1 MEGLERYK
9 EIKELGKGAQGT
21 VVLAFDTMLERQ
33 VAIKSLHTS
42 LTENDVHKKRF
53 KEESKILASISN
65 HPSIITIYEFI
76 VNDSGCHLIM
86 EYFDGH
92 PLDTYIQNITG
103 PIEEVKAIAIFSQI
117 LDAMKYLHQ
126 KKIIHR
132 DIKPS
137 NIMINKEGKVQL
149 LDFGI
154 AKNTENDPSLTV
166 VGESAGYTPMYMSP
180 EHCNGAQ
187 ITNQSDIY
195 SLGVTLWQ
203 MLTGVAPYEGLTQG
217 QIYMKVASEPLPSV
231 QSVYEHVSVKMNAV
245 VQKATHKTPKNR
257 YKTCNAFLK
266 AINDVKNHINS
277 PETVFLHKLSVKIE
291 NDLEGDILMNHFAH
305 KGSEYAES
313 FAANT
318 PITIVVEKDGYK
330 KFEKTLFLSNSEHLD
345 IALQKDRI
353 DIALSITKLKEKLT
367 PYFKG
372 IKPNLIILFSYL
384 KLTSA
389 LVFQN
394 IQLKLKKKQP
404 EFVAES
410 ISNLSEIKSNR
421 TKEVTRIKRH
431 KKEFLVY
438 FLILLIFLTTL
449 ISLISTS
456 PITRVDETFLE
467 PENSPVSEKGIY
479 NKGTVVDEDNS
490 PLPGASVLE
499 KGTKNG
505 TETDFDG
512 KFSLNAK
519 FESGVLLIS
528 FIGYKTLEL
537 PYSSAKINIG
547 SIQLEKDGETDKPI
561 EDVDSTQLMKQQEVE
576 RLAERRRIA
585 EANRLAERRRIA
597 EANRLAEIRRLEL
610 INKERKDFYD
620 SKTIYDNIDSYSG
633 TFKNNTSPSDS
644 YFVTAKKT
652 GKYKLELKVF
662 SYKYKK
668 LINRFII
675 KGQIKNQELR
685 YNNKDVLFT
694 QYGYKTRDGVRCH
707 RIDIRRGPA
716 KSNLGNKTW
725 EIKRKYL
732 GNGNEKRIRL
742 IDKD

>member
-1 MEGLERYK
+1 MEELERYK
-9 EIKELGKGAQGT
+9 SIKELGKGAQGT
-21 VVLAFDTMLERQ
+21 VILAYDTILERQ

-42 LTENDVHKKRF
+42 LTESDLHKKRF

-65 HPSIITIYEFI
+65 HSSIITIHEFI

-86 EYFDGH
+86 EYFDGQ
-92 PLDTYIQNITG
+92 PLDNYIKNVTG

-277 PETVFLHKLSVKIE
+277 PETVFLHKLSIKIE
-291 NDLEGDILMNHFAH
+291 NDLEGDILMNNFAH

-330 KFEKTLFLSNSEHLD
+330 KFEKTLFLSDSKHLD
-345 IALQKDRI
+345 ILLEKD
-353 DIALSITKLKEKLT
+353 
-367 PYFKG
+367 
-372 IKPNLIILFSYL
+372 
-384 KLTSA
+384 
-389 LVFQN
+389 
-394 IQLKLKKKQP
+394 KKKINKQTVIIGKKI
-404 EFVAES
+404 E
-410 ISNLSEIKSNR
+410 EIEEE
-421 TKEVTRIKRH
+421 TKGSLF
-431 KKEFLVY
+431 KKLA
-438 FLILLIFLTTL
+438 I
-449 ISLISTS
+449 
-456 PITRVDETFLE
+456 PIIV
-467 PENSPVSEKGIY
+467 I
-479 NKGTVVDEDNS
+479 
-490 PLPGASVLE
+490 
-499 KGTKNG
+499 
-505 TETDFDG
+505 
-512 KFSLNAK
+512 
-519 FESGVLLIS
+519 GVLLLIGLYVKNGSPKTADAYYNRGVSKSDLNDYNGAIVDYTKSIEIDPNYADAYLNRGNSKFALKDHNGAIADYTKSIALDPTAAVAYSNRGIS
-528 FIGYKTLEL
+528 KE
-537 PYSSAKINIG
+537 NIG
-547 SIQLEKDGETDKPI
+547 DLNAACLDWKEAAKLGHTDAAQW
-561 EDVDSTQLMKQQEVE
+561 V
-576 RLAERRRIA
+576 
-585 EANRLAERRRIA
+585 
-597 EANRLAEIRRLEL
+597 
-610 INKERKDFYD
+610 
-620 SKTIYDNIDSYSG
+620 
-633 TFKNNTSPSDS
+633 
-644 YFVTAKKT
+644 
-652 GKYKLELKVF
+652 
-662 SYKYKK
+662 
-668 LINRFII
+668 
-675 KGQIKNQELR
+675 
-685 YNNKDVLFT
+685 
-694 QYGYKTRDGVRCH
+694 RDQC
-707 RIDIRRGPA
+707 
-716 KSNLGNKTW
+716 N
-725 EIKRKYL
+725 
-732 GNGNEKRIRL
+732 
-742 IDKD
+742 